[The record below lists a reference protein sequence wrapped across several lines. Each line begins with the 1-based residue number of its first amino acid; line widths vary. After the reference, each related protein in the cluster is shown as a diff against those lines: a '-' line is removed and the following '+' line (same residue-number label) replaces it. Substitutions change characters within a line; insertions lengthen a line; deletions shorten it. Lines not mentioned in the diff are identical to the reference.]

1 MWRSVE
7 KSMTKIIL
15 KSLKINFKKMILK
28 LKIKKIILKVETEKV
43 ILKLKIKEMILKL
56 QIKEMKLKSLNILI
70 RKVNS
75 MNLSHSRT

>member
-1 MWRSVE
+1 M
-7 KSMTKIIL
+7 
-15 KSLKINFKKMILK
+15 KIN
-28 LKIKKIILKVETEKV
+28 KIILKVETKKV

-56 QIKEMKLKSLNILI
+56 QIKKMKLKRLNILI